1 MYKNIAVKIVKY
13 YFIAGA
19 LVFVG
24 SFTLTLIG
32 YTLGMDLG
40 LAPR

>member
-1 MYKNIAVKIVKY
+1 MYKNIAVKVVKY

-19 LVFVG
+19 LVFIS

-40 LAPR
+40 LSPQ